1 MTRKSKNMA
10 SALLS
15 SMLLFGVV
23 TPSLAVQPEKNDPIR
38 KSQWSEG
45 QASLDS
51 TISVESHTN
60 SSLQETGQQPSF
72 VNSLPEKQK
81 YAADHVI
88 VKYRSEPNSVY
99 ADALSKQV
107 IGASPLAVPNA
118 KLLKLAAGADVPGVI
133 QELLKD
139 PNVVYAE
146 PDYQV
151 SSAVNPQTFRPVNVP
166 SQSAVSAA
174 DSGDDSPPLPNDP
187 LFHEQWALN
196 NTGQDLNGGVVP
208 GGTSDIDM
216 DLPEAWQIT
225 KGSKDVTVAVIG
237 TGVKLDVPDLVG
249 QIWTN
254 EKEIPDNNIDDDG
267 NGLIDD
273 VNGWDFAHGDN
284 TLFDTIDGLNDV
296 YGTTVAGQIAAK
308 MNNGEGIA
316 GVAPNVKVM
325 PIKVTSEA
333 GGYFTD
339 VVNAIQ
345 YAEENGVKIATLGI
359 VYTYRSKLIED
370 AINASPMLFVAPAGE
385 SGGAIMN
392 ADVSP
397 VYPAAY
403 PSSNVLSVTGVN
415 IIGTMSLGAARGQA
429 SVDVAAP
436 SELIISTS
444 PDVNAGYA
452 AQIDNGV
459 YKAYYNGI
467 GFEEIPIDTPETA
480 GQRQDMFNRAM
491 TYLKPV
497 DGVEPK
503 ILLVNDSRRSGGEIG
518 PMYESDPFAVYK
530 GLLENAGYT
539 YETFE
544 TPDESFDG
552 PPLEQLKQYN
562 VVVWFSGTAATANN
576 SKLITDVD
584 QDNLTRYLTGGGH
597 LMLTGQDLIDQSLNS
612 KFVLDVLG
620 IKLVKEGG
628 YIFKTWGVPGTIY
641 DNQTYRLMDVSL
653 FYDTVISN
661 KPEMTTINLKNSNG
675 NYSYSQGTL
684 YAAAYAAGVAALVE
698 SQNPAMDVLDIKQ
711 RVVNS
716 GKTLSDL
723 KANTVS
729 GKLISA
735 YRALWNKDIPGMSL
749 LDSSVNARLDQAND
763 PNHVY
768 SVELNAGEEATFSL
782 AGAAETDFDLILYD
796 SSAKTVQSK
805 EGAVAFSETAGK
817 SSESITYRADKTG
830 TYYINV
836 YAVAGAGNY
845 TLNVRYSNESESI
858 EDEDPTLHYDGNWA
872 ALSGPSYS
880 QGTIKQL
887 TGDGYV
893 QFGFKGNMFE
903 WIGTK
908 NDAQGI
914 GEIWIDG
921 IISGYADLYS
931 KTPQSKQSLFKT
943 VLPNGHHDVV
953 IRSSGG
959 GGQKKSINVD
969 AFHLSGLISPTHAA
983 ANYIGPWATR
993 YGANYPDGVQTYTT
1007 TPVSSAEFT
1016 FTGTKV
1022 TLWSTTGSN
1031 RGKVNIYIDGISVTP
1046 VPIDLYSESLRYRVP
1061 VFMSGELSNSMHKIK
1076 IVHAGEANSKSS
1088 NSIVTIDG
1096 LDVENLR

>member
-1 MTRKSKNMA
+1 MA

-23 TPSLAVQPEKNDPIR
+23 TPSLAMQPQQNDPIR
-38 KSQWSEG
+38 KSQWTEG
-45 QASLDS
+45 QVPLDP
-51 TISVESHTN
+51 TISVDSHMNTSLQASALQPAFA
-60 SSLQETGQQPSF
+60 SSLADKQE
-72 VNSLPEKQK
+72 
-81 YAADHVI
+81 YAADRVI
-88 VKYRSEPNSVY
+88 VKYRSEPAS
-99 ADALSKQV
+99 AFAETLSNQV
-107 IGASPLAVPNA
+107 IGTSPLTVPNA
-118 KLLKLAAGADVPGVI
+118 KLLKLAAGVDVPGVI

-139 PNVVYAE
+139 PNVLYAE
-146 PDYQV
+146 PDYKV
-151 SSAVNPQTFRPVNVP
+151 STALNPQTFRPVEQT
-166 SQSAVSAA
+166 SSAAASAA
-174 DSGDDSPPLPNDP
+174 DTGDDSPPLPNDP
-187 LFHEQWALN
+187 LFHEQWALH
-196 NTGQDLNGGVVP
+196 NTGQELNGGVVP

-237 TGVKLDVPDLVG
+237 TGAKTDVPDLVG

-254 EKEIPDNNIDDDG
+254 EKEIPDNDIDDDG
-267 NGLIDD
+267 NGLVDD

-308 MNNGEGIA
+308 MNNDEGIA
-316 GVAPNVKVM
+316 GVAPEVKVM
-325 PIKVTSEA
+325 PIKVVSEG

-339 VVNAIQ
+339 IVNAIH
-345 YAEENGVKIATLGI
+345 YAEEHDVKIANLGI
-359 VYTYRSKLIED
+359 VYTYRSKIIED
-370 AINASPMLFVAPAGE
+370 AINASDMLFVAPAGE
-385 SGGAIMN
+385 TAGDVLN
-392 ADVSP
+392 ADVRP

-403 PSSNVLSVTGVN
+403 PSSNMLSVTGVN
-415 IIGTMSLGAARGQA
+415 VLGNLSLGAARGQA

-491 TYLKPV
+491 DYLKPV
-497 DGVEPK
+497 AGVEPK
-503 ILLVNDSRRSGGEIG
+503 ILLVNDSRRSGGEMG

-530 GLLENAGYT
+530 GLLETAGYT

-544 TPDESFDG
+544 TADETFDG
-552 PPLEQLKQYN
+552 PPIEQLNQYN
-562 VVVWFSGTAATANN
+562 VIVWFSGTAMAVNN
-576 SKLITDVD
+576 SKLLTDVD
-584 QDNLTRYLTGGGH
+584 QANLTRYLTDGGH

-628 YIFKTWGVPGTIY
+628 YIFKGWGVPDTIY
-641 DNQTYRLMDVSL
+641 DNQTYRLMDFSL

-661 KPEMTTINLKNSNG
+661 KPEMTKVNLKNSNG

-684 YAAAYAAGVAALVE
+684 YAAAYTAGVAALVQ
-698 SQNPAMDVLDIKQ
+698 SQNPAMGVLDIKQ

-723 KANTVS
+723 KGNTVS

-749 LDSSVNARLDQAND
+749 LDSTVNGRLDQVND

-782 AGAAETDFDLILYD
+782 TGAAETDFDLVLYD

-817 SSESITYRADKTG
+817 SAESITYRATTAG

-845 TLNVRYSNESESI
+845 TLNVQNSNASGSI
-858 EDEDPTLHYDGNWA
+858 EDEDPSLSYDGNWT
-872 ALSGPSYS
+872 ALTSPSYS
-880 QGTIKQL
+880 KGTIKQL

-893 QFGFKGNMFE
+893 QFGFRGNMFE
-903 WIGTK
+903 WIGTR
-908 NDAQGI
+908 NDMQGI
-914 GEIWIDG
+914 GEVWIDG
-921 IISGYADLYS
+921 IIVGYTDLYS
-931 KTPQSKQSLFKT
+931 KTPQSKQSLYKT
-943 VLPNGHHDVV
+943 VLPNGHHDVL

-959 GGQKKSINVD
+959 GEQKKSINVD
-969 AFHLSGLISPTHAA
+969 TFILSGLISPTHAA
-983 ANYIGPWATR
+983 ANYVGPWATR

-1007 TPVSSAEFT
+1007 TPDSSAEFT

-1022 TLWSTTGSN
+1022 TLWSTTGNN
-1031 RGKVNIYIDGISVTP
+1031 RGKATIYIDGVSVTP

-1061 VFMSGELSNSMHKIK
+1061 VFMSGELSNSVHKIK
-1076 IVHAGEANSKSS
+1076 IVHAGETNAKSS

-1096 LDVENLR
+1096 LDVLNLR